1 MQNLDISFFL
11 LTFSSLFTLINPVG
25 IIPTYLN
32 IIENFTEEDQK
43 DITFKASLIAF
54 IILIIFAI
62 MGGFI
67 FNFFN
72 LTIYGFK
79 IVGGI
84 LFFKIGLNMVES
96 KISRTKST
104 PKEEKEALSK
114 EDITYT
120 PLGMP
125 LIAGPGAITSVMISS
140 ENIITIPQKILFILA
155 IMICVIITYIVL
167 ITSKKLSKM
176 IGTTG
181 IRIIQRLMGIILMVI
196 AVDLIF
202 QGLHI
207 ALEGW
212 IYYSFT

>member
-1 MQNLDISFFL
+1 MDFLILSIISL
-11 LTFSSLFTLINPVG
+11 ITLINPVG
-25 IIPTYLN
+25 IIPTYLS
-32 IIENFTEEDQK
+32 IIENFSKKEQK

-72 LTIYGFK
+72 LTLYGFK

-104 PKEEKEALSK
+104 PKEEQEALSK

-120 PLGMP
+120 PLGIP
-125 LIAGPGAITSVMISS
+125 LIAGPGAITSVMLLS
-140 ENIITIPQKILFILA
+140 ENVITIPEKILFILA
-155 IMICVIITYIVL
+155 IMICIIITYIIL
-167 ITSKKLSKM
+167 IASKKLSKM

-181 IRIIQRLMGIILMVI
+181 IRIIQRIMGIILMVI
-196 AVDLIF
+196 AVQFIF
-202 QGLHI
+202 DGLHI

-212 IYYSFT
+212 VYHSFT